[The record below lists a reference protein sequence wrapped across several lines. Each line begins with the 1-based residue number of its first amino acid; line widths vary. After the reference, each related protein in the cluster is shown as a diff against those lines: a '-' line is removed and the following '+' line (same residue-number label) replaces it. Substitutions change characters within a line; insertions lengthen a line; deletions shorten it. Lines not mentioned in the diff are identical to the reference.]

1 MSLLGSTKGLLSTVS
16 GKVDQLATGAKI
28 LGCLPSILSGFGGI
42 MAGIGGAILG
52 SVTAAVTSIIS
63 GFAGAIYAIVNDF
76 ISSITGAVTELLN
89 LILQL
94 QGEILGI
101 IDAIKGFF
109 DELEAKAA
117 DVKKFV
123 EDEENC
129 RFAASELIKCIA
141 SKLISGF
148 ADDLAA
154 KAGTSK
160 LGSKITGFLDSAK
173 DTLNAPANFINDV
186 TDKASSQVNKA
197 NSQIAAINLF

>member
-1 MSLLGSTKGLLSTVS
+1 MGLLGSTKGLLSTVS

-52 SVTAAVTSIIS
+52 SVTAAVTGIIS

-76 ISSITGAVTELLN
+76 ISSITGAITNLLN

-101 IDAIKGFF
+101 ISAIKDFF
-109 DELEAKAA
+109 SELEDKAA
-117 DVKKFV
+117 DVKKFI

-129 RFAASELIKCIA
+129 RFAAASLIKCIA
-141 SKLISGF
+141 SKLISGI
-148 ADDLAA
+148 ASDLAA
-154 KAGTSK
+154 KAGGSGI
-160 LGSKITGFLDSAK
+160 GSKITGFLDGAK
-173 DTLNAPANFINDV
+173 DKLNAPANFINDV
-186 TDKASSQVNKA
+186 TNKASSQVDKA
-197 NSQIAAINLF
+197 NSQISAINLF